1 MVKYIMPIKK
11 WLGSANHAI
20 EGILH
25 AAKTQ
30 RHLRYH
36 FYAAAFVLT
45 LSYALGLTRNEFL
58 LIALAVIAVL
68 MAEMMNSAIEAMVDL
83 LEPEHHERARIA
95 KDIAAGGVFI
105 TAFGALV
112 IGYIVLFS
120 HIQRV
125 FHKGLEIAK
134 HAPWEI
140 SVIAVILVLISVILL
155 KAYFGKGHPLS
166 GGLPSGHAALAFS
179 VCVSVIYIT
188 HDFMASIL
196 SFMLALM
203 IAVSRVTSGIHR
215 WIEVVLGAAIGAG
228 ITFVL
233 FKVFM

>member
-1 MVKYIMPIKK
+1 MVKYIMPIKH
-11 WLGSANHAI
+11 WLQSANHAI

-36 FYAAAFVLT
+36 FYMAAFVLT
-45 LSYALGLTRNEFL
+45 FSYALGLTKNEFL
-58 LIALAVIAVL
+58 IIALATIAVL
-68 MAEMMNSAIEAMVDL
+68 AAEMLNSAVEAMVDL
-83 LEPEHHERARIA
+83 LEPEHHERARAA

-112 IGYIVLFS
+112 IGYIVLFPY
-120 HIQRV
+120 IRRV

-188 HDFMASIL
+188 HDFMASLL
-196 SFMLALM
+196 SFMLAMM
-203 IAVSRVTSGIHR
+203 IAVSRVTSGVHR
-215 WIEVVLGAAIGAG
+215 WIEVVFGAALGAG